1 MHILIYER
9 KEAYTQTDLIFALK
23 NAGIRISTFTYTF
36 ENKSH
41 DDNFTLYFLKLLSE
55 NSYDAVFSINYY
67 PLIAE
72 CCYKKNMKYIS
83 WSYDCPLNVRN
94 IEETLSYPTNYVFL
108 FDRIQALKYINKGFD
123 HIYHLPLAVN
133 TSRLDQ
139 MIPLSSHYHKYGS
152 DISFVGSLYE
162 STYQR
167 LIQPLPD
174 YLKGYLDSMC
184 DTQLLLYGCFFL
196 DDTIT
201 QGLINLINEFYDH
214 ANPQKNFHI
223 IKEELS
229 YSMATQVTNY
239 ERIRLLKLLST
250 IPDCTINL
258 FSPHNL
264 ADTSLTFK
272 GPIDYMSE
280 MPYVFKTSKINLNIT
295 LKCIQSG
302 IPLRALDIMGCG
314 GFLLSNYQ
322 AEMTEFFRPGIDF
335 VSYGSMDEAKDLA
348 KYYLSHEEERKTIA
362 QNGYEI
368 VKQHF
373 TYEKQLKQIFD
384 IVNI

>member
-1 MHILIYER
+1 
-9 KEAYTQTDLIFALK
+9 
-23 NAGIRISTFTYTF
+23 
-36 ENKSH
+36 
-41 DDNFTLYFLKLLSE
+41 
-55 NSYDAVFSINYY
+55 
-67 PLIAE
+67 
-72 CCYKKNMKYIS
+72 
-83 WSYDCPLNVRN
+83 
-94 IEETLSYPTNYVFL
+94 
-108 FDRIQALKYINKGFD
+108 
-123 HIYHLPLAVN
+123 
-133 TSRLDQ
+133 
-139 MIPLSSHYHKYGS
+139 
-152 DISFVGSLYE
+152 
-162 STYQR
+162 
-167 LIQPLPD
+167 
-174 YLKGYLDSMC
+174 
-184 DTQLLLYGCFFL
+184 
-196 DDTIT
+196 
-201 QGLINLINEFYDH
+201 
-214 ANPQKNFHI
+214 
-223 IKEELS
+223 
-229 YSMATQVTNY
+229 MATQVTNY

-362 QNGYEI
+362 QNGCEI

>member
-184 DTQLLLYGCFFL
+184 DTQLLLCENSFEDL
-196 DDTIT
+196 R
-201 QGLINLINEFYDH
+201 DH
-214 ANPQKNFHI
+214 KIH
-223 IKEELS
+223 LS
-229 YSMATQVTNY
+229 
-239 ERIRLLKLLST
+239 
-250 IPDCTINL
+250 D
-258 FSPHNL
+258 
-264 ADTSLTFK
+264 
-272 GPIDYMSE
+272 
-280 MPYVFKTSKINLNIT
+280 
-295 LKCIQSG
+295 
-302 IPLRALDIMGCG
+302 
-314 GFLLSNYQ
+314 
-322 AEMTEFFRPGIDF
+322 
-335 VSYGSMDEAKDLA
+335 
-348 KYYLSHEEERKTIA
+348 
-362 QNGYEI
+362 
-368 VKQHF
+368 
-373 TYEKQLKQIFD
+373 
-384 IVNI
+384 